1 MEDLKVSC
9 IIPVYNVAPYLVK
22 CLDSVIGQTYEN
34 IEIIL
39 IDDGST
45 DNSYQ
50 ICKQFA
56 DNDSR
61 VRLIHQENGGL
72 SCARN
77 TGIAQATGDYVL
89 FIDSDDWVDKK
100 IVEKLIENA
109 KIHNADV
116 VACKYLKTK
125 KNDSLILNKRNKIK
139 VFSSR
144 DYVYSMTKPM
154 GAFCFA
160 WGRLIKRE
168 LIPINAFPVGKVFE
182 DVMTMPK
189 IVYKA
194 NKVVQTD
201 AKYYYY
207 RYRRTGISHGK
218 FSYKSFHEMDG
229 YISVVEFADSVNDLR
244 IARNGILFFLT
255 KYYYYKLR
263 VVLNGM
269 NMKWYKDTYTSIAHD
284 YALRLLHLKGN
295 C

>member
-89 FIDSDDWVDKK
+89 FIDSDDWLDTTM
-100 IVEKLIENA
+100 I
-109 KIHNADV
+109 
-116 VACKYLKTK
+116 
-125 KNDSLILNKRNKIK
+125 DSLVHIALENKCDIVASGMFRAYKDDSKCINKSYS
-139 VFSSR
+139 VRMYSAR
-144 DYVYSMTKPM
+144 DYVFMMTKPH
-154 GAFCFA
+154 GVFCYA
-160 WGRLIKRE
+160 CGRLIKRE

-269 NMKWYKDTYTSIAHD
+269 NMKWYKDTYAGIAHA
-284 YALRLLHLKGN
+284 YTKRLLHLKKN
-295 C
+295 D